1 MTKPKSLGGL
11 GFRDIE
17 LFNLA
22 LLARQGW
29 RILKNPDTLSAR
41 VLKAVYFPGTDF
53 LKAELGSHPSKVW
66 RSIMEGKE
74 VLAQGLIRRIGTG
87 ATTHAWFDNWIPRD
101 GALRPVCSLT
111 NDPPSHVADFI
122 VQSTRQWNLDLL
134 NECFTPMDVQEI
146 KSIPISTRVQED
158 FWAWHYEKKGIFS
171 VRSAYLMLINTREK
185 REAWL
190 ENRAASSNAEE
201 LKKCWSKL
209 WHIQVPAKV
218 RVFLWRLAKQSLPTA
233 DVLHRRHISTSS
245 TCGICGGEDSWRH
258 SLLDCTMS
266 RCVWALADEMMTEHM
281 SQVQQPK
288 ARDWLFTMI
297 ATLPHDQMTRL
308 CVTAWAIWHARRK
321 AIYEGIYQSPL
332 STHSFIESF
341 LNELMVMKPETK
353 RKGTPSPSHPIWI
366 PPPGNWA
373 KINVDA
379 GVARSGEHGVVA
391 AVARSASG
399 VYLGGSAVLI
409 TGISNPEVLEALAVR
424 EGLNLA
430 QDLLLTKVRLAS
442 DCLSVINALKEENWG
457 SYSQILQE
465 IKRTSRDLE
474 EVSFV
479 HENRLS
485 NKEPHDLGKLVLG
498 WPVGR
503 YVWLSS
509 PQVGVCIPCLM
520 TV

>member
-1 MTKPKSLGGL
+1 
-11 GFRDIE
+11 
-17 LFNLA
+17 
-22 LLARQGW
+22 
-29 RILKNPDTLSAR
+29 
-41 VLKAVYFPGTDF
+41 
-53 LKAELGSHPSKVW
+53 
-66 RSIMEGKE
+66 
-74 VLAQGLIRRIGTG
+74 
-87 ATTHAWFDNWIPRD
+87 
-101 GALRPVCSLT
+101 
-111 NDPPSHVADFI
+111 
-122 VQSTRQWNLDLL
+122 
-134 NECFTPMDVQEI
+134 
-146 KSIPISTRVQED
+146 
-158 FWAWHYEKKGIFS
+158 
-171 VRSAYLMLINTREK
+171 
-185 REAWL
+185 
-190 ENRAASSNAEE
+190 
-201 LKKCWSKL
+201 
-209 WHIQVPAKV
+209 
-218 RVFLWRLAKQSLPTA
+218 
-233 DVLHRRHISTSS
+233 
-245 TCGICGGEDSWRH
+245 
-258 SLLDCTMS
+258 
-266 RCVWALADEMMTEHM
+266 
-281 SQVQQPK
+281 
-288 ARDWLFTMI
+288 
-297 ATLPHDQMTRL
+297 
-308 CVTAWAIWHARRK
+308 
-321 AIYEGIYQSPL
+321 
-332 STHSFIESF
+332 
-341 LNELMVMKPETK
+341 MVMKPETK

-379 GVARSGEHGVVA
+379 GVARSGEHGVVV

-485 NKEPHDLGKLVLG
+485 NKEPHDLGKFVLG

-509 PQVGVCIPCLM
+509 PPVGVCIPCLM